1 MSCLVRRLGHC
12 ICLVTL
18 LAVLNLALAVNGVRA
33 EDNQGAGFGSPNA
46 AENIIKE
53 DAKIKGGFITKRIT
67 QPWFDWKKKIKKD
80 HGISLGIDYTTVYFK
95 SSESGFSGDDET
107 AAGMVRFFG
116 SWELVG
122 RGTKNSG
129 AFVWKVEHRHKYTDI
144 PPQSF
149 GFDQGIVGLIEPP
162 FSDQGGR
169 VTNLYWR
176 QHLNDGK
183 VTLLGGLLD
192 VTDYVDVFILG
203 IPWSGFMN
211 LAFSTGTSTI
221 FLPNDAATGFA
232 GGAML
237 TDEIYIIGGIA
248 NAYTDSTDP
257 FDTVNDFFSENEY
270 FTSFELGWTQSQDQI
285 YLENTHLT
293 FWHVDSSIP
302 AGTPGGWG
310 TAFQYVTFI
319 NENLM
324 PFIRAGFA
332 DDGGTLMEKSVSV
345 GLGYQKIAGRDL
357 LGIGLN
363 WGEPNEDTLGPGL
376 KDQITV
382 ELFYRFQLAEQFALT
397 PDIQY
402 IQDPAL
408 NPNEDSLWIFGLR
421 ARLAL

>member
-1 MSCLVRRLGHC
+1 MALKR
-12 ICLVTL
+12 LVTL
-18 LAVLNLALAVNGVRA
+18 LAVFYLALAVNEVRA
-33 EDNQGAGFGSPNA
+33 EENQSAGFGSPNA

-53 DAKIKGGFITKRIT
+53 DAREKGALILERVT
-67 QPWFDWKKKIKKD
+67 QPWFDWKKKLKKD
-80 HGISLGIDYTTVYFK
+80 YGLALGIDYTTVYFK
-95 SSESGFSGDDET
+95 SSENGFSGDDES

-129 AFVWKVEHRHKYTDI
+129 AIVWKVEHRHKYTNT
-144 PPQSF
+144 PPQTF
-149 GFDQGIVGLIEPP
+149 ALDQGIVGLIEPP
-162 FSDQGGR
+162 FSDQRGR
-169 VTNLYWR
+169 FTNLYWR
-176 QHLNDGK
+176 QRLNDGK
-183 VTLLGGLLD
+183 ITLLGGLLD

-203 IPWSGFMN
+203 IPWKGFMN

-221 FLPNDAATGFA
+221 FLPNDATMGFA

-237 TDEIYIIGGIA
+237 TDEIYIIGGVA
-248 NAYTDSTDP
+248 NAFTDSTAP
-257 FDTVNDFFSENEY
+257 FDTVNDFFDKNDY
-270 FTSFELGWTQSQDQI
+270 FTSFELGWTQSQDRI
-285 YLENTHLT
+285 YLENAHVT
-293 FWHVDSSIP
+293 FWHVDDSIA

-310 TAFQYVTFI
+310 MAFQYVTFI

-324 PFIRAGFA
+324 PFVRAGFA

-363 WGEPNEDTLGPGL
+363 WGEPNEDTFGPGL

-382 ELFYRFQLAEQFALT
+382 ELFYRFQLAEQFAIT
-397 PDIQY
+397 PDIQF
-402 IQDPAL
+402 ILDPAT
-408 NPNEDSLWIFGLR
+408 NPNKSSLWIFGLR